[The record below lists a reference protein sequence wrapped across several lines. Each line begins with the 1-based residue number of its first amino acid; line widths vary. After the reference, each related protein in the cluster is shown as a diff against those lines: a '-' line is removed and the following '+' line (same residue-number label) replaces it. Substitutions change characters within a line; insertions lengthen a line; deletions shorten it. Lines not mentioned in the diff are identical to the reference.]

1 MNNQYLFFKK
11 QEFESCNLE
20 EYVMRDMPIPK
31 TQLHIYEFKCKES
44 AQVANDVERAKL
56 LDALTQILNEKYPNE
71 FQIINCESS
80 QFFCAQLYPL
90 VVDFETSLRQ
100 AIYISR
106 ALYENGNVEK
116 DSFLIEV
123 GKEKKTIE
131 SMDFGKIYEAIF
143 TDESL
148 QQRIRKLNERKLTKA
163 DFISKLQSEEEIS
176 MWQKWVGTDYSYIGQ
191 NFLLIEDYRN
201 DVMHSH
207 LISYD
212 KYIDAKRLFENAK
225 AELLKAVQD
234 KLLPNE
240 SSYLNAIN
248 IIEAI
253 QMMANA
259 AQAATEGFDVIKQS
273 ETLKHFYDALSKL
286 AIPLDSSD
294 DNDTEKVTDLHGDA
308 NSVQEDTTDV

>member
-11 QEFESCNLE
+11 QDFKNCNLE
-20 EYVMRDMPIPK
+20 KYIVYDVPIPR
-31 TQLHIYEFKCKES
+31 TQLYIYEFQCKES
-44 AQVANDVERAKL
+44 EKVSDDLERAKL
-56 LDALTQILNEKYPNE
+56 LDALTRIFNEKYPNE
-71 FQIINCESS
+71 FQVINSESS

-106 ALYENGNVEK
+106 ALYENGNVQK
-116 DSFLIEV
+116 DSFQIQV
-123 GKEKKTIE
+123 GKEKNAIE
-131 SMDFGKIYEAIF
+131 FMDFGEIYEAIF
-143 TDESL
+143 TDASL

-176 MWQKWVGTDYSYIGQ
+176 MWQKWVGQDYNYIGQ

-212 KYIDAKRLFENAK
+212 MYVDAKRLFENAK
-225 AELLKAVQD
+225 EELHKAVQD
-234 KLLPNE
+234 KLLPNK
-240 SSYLNAIN
+240 SSYLNTIN

-259 AQAATEGFDVIKQS
+259 AQAATEGFDVTKQS
-273 ETLKHFYDALSKL
+273 ETLRHFCDNLSKL
-286 AIPLDSSD
+286 VIPLDSSGGKD
-294 DNDTEKVTDLHGDA
+294 AEKVTDLHGTA
-308 NSVQEDTTDV
+308 NAAQEDTANA